1 VTKELKDEIKQLNKR
16 INDLEKMLS
25 TMMEPIRNITKTTR
39 NYMRIIGLLLEHGGI
54 TPDLILPEIKDPIS
68 REIVRV
74 LLDKTDQ
81 NISQI
86 TELVRTKRGTASR
99 RIIREKIQNLEEKGI
114 VQKKQIGSL
123 YVYSITDKVLKKWS
137 QMLGFNI

>member
-1 VTKELKDEIKQLNKR
+1 MSKELKDEIKQLNKR

-25 TMMEPIRNITKTTR
+25 KMMEPLQNITKTTR

-74 LLDKTDQ
+74 LLDRSDQ

-86 TELVRTKRGTASR
+86 TELVRIKRGTASR
-99 RIIREKIQNLEEKGI
+99 RIIREKIQRLEEKNI

-123 YVYSITDKVLKKWS
+123 YVYSITEKVIKKWS

>member
-1 VTKELKDEIKQLNKR
+1 VSKELKDEIKQLNKR

-25 TMMEPIRNITKTTR
+25 KMMEPLQNITKTTR

-74 LLDKTDQ
+74 LLDRSDQ

-86 TELVRTKRGTASR
+86 TELVRIKRGTASR
-99 RIIREKIQNLEEKGI
+99 RIIREKIQRLEEKNI

-123 YVYSITDKVLKKWS
+123 YVYSITEKVIKKWS

>member
-1 VTKELKDEIKQLNKR
+1 MPKDLKDEIKQLNKR

-25 TMMEPIRNITKTTR
+25 KMMEPLQNITKTTR

-86 TELVRTKRGTASR
+86 TELVRVKRGTASR
-99 RIIREKIQNLEEKGI
+99 RIIRDKIKELEEKNI
-114 VQKKQIGSL
+114 VQKRQIGSL
-123 YVYSITDKVLKKWS
+123 YVYSITEKVIKKWS

>member
-1 VTKELKDEIKQLNKR
+1 MSKELKDEIKQLNKR

-25 TMMEPIRNITKTTR
+25 KMMEPLQNITKTTR

-74 LLDKTDQ
+74 LLDRSDQ

-86 TELVRTKRGTASR
+86 TELVRVKRGTASR
-99 RIIREKIQNLEEKGI
+99 RIIREKIQNLEEKNI

-123 YVYSITDKVLKKWS
+123 YVYSITEKVIKKWS

>member
-1 VTKELKDEIKQLNKR
+1 MPKDLKDEIKQLNKR

-25 TMMEPIRNITKTTR
+25 RMMEPLQNITKTTR

-68 REIVRV
+68 REIVRA
-74 LLDKTDQ
+74 LLDRSNQ

-86 TELVRTKRGTASR
+86 TELVRVKRGTASR
-99 RIIREKIQNLEEKGI
+99 RIIREKIKDLEEKNI
-114 VQKKQIGSL
+114 VQKRQIGSL
-123 YVYSITDKVLKKWS
+123 YVYSITEKVIKKWS

>member
-1 VTKELKDEIKQLNKR
+1 VSKDLKDEIKQLNKR

-25 TMMEPIRNITKTTR
+25 KMMEPLQNITKTTR

-54 TPDLILPEIKDPIS
+54 TPDLILPEIKDSIS

-74 LLDKTDQ
+74 LLDRSDQ

-86 TELVRTKRGTASR
+86 TDLVRIKRGTASR
-99 RIIREKIQNLEEKGI
+99 RIIREKIQNLEEKNI
-114 VQKKQIGSL
+114 VQKRQIGSL
-123 YVYSITDKVLKKWS
+123 YVYSITEKVIKKWS

>member
-1 VTKELKDEIKQLNKR
+1 VSKDLKDEIKQLNKR

-25 TMMEPIRNITKTTR
+25 KMMEPLQNITKTTR

-54 TPDLILPEIKDPIS
+54 TPDLILPEIKDLIS

-74 LLDKTDQ
+74 LLDRSDQ

-86 TELVRTKRGTASR
+86 TDLVRSKRGTASR
-99 RIIREKIQNLEEKGI
+99 RIIREKIQNLEEKNI
-114 VQKKQIGSL
+114 VQKRQIGSL
-123 YVYSITDKVLKKWS
+123 YVYSITEKVIKKWS